1 MHKSGFVNILGKP
14 NAGKSTLMNAL
25 TGERLSIITPKAQ
38 TTRHRILGIVSGDDY
53 QMVFSDTPGI
63 VDASYKLH
71 DSMMKFVQS
80 ALKDADVFLYVIDIK
95 EPIEVNDT
103 LSKVIKSG
111 RPLILALNKV
121 DTVEQKEIKPIIA
134 AWQAI
139 APNAEIILLSALIK
153 LGVEGVIDTI
163 LAHLPEGEP
172 YYDKDTLTDRP
183 EKFFVAEIV
192 REKIFMHYQQEIPY
206 SCEVEI
212 DEYKEEPNITK
223 IRANIIVARDSQ
235 KGIIIGHQ
243 GKMLTRIGTE
253 ARKDIE
259 KFLEKKVFLDLFVK
273 VNPDWRNDER
283 FLKQHGYDL

>member
-1 MHKSGFVNILGKP
+1 
-14 NAGKSTLMNAL
+14 MNAL

-38 TTRHRILGIVSGDDY
+38 TTRHRILGIVNGDDY

-95 EPIEVNDT
+95 EKVELNDT
-103 LSKVIKSG
+103 LDKVIKSG
-111 RPLILALNKV
+111 HPLILALNKV
-121 DTVEQKEIKPIIA
+121 DTVEQKDIKPIME
-134 AWQAI
+134 AWQAL
-139 APNAEIILLSALIK
+139 APKAEIILLSALAK
-153 LGVEGVIDTI
+153 LGVEGLTEAI

-183 EKFFVAEIV
+183 EKFFVAEII

-212 DEYKEEPNITK
+212 EEFKEEPTITR

-259 KFLEKKVFLDLFVK
+259 KFLDKKVFLNLFVK